1 MMEGRLEGK
10 VALVTGATGGIG
22 AGIALE
28 FGLQGASV
36 LVHGRHAED
45 ERSLDALVEAGVPRE
60 QLAYQSAELQDE
72 TACRALPQIA
82 VDRFGG
88 LDILV
93 NNAGDFR
100 RGSIE
105 TTTVR
110 LWDEQ
115 MGVNV
120 RAPFIL
126 IQAAIPL
133 MRARGGGSIVNIGS
147 INADVGQ
154 PDLVAYSASK
164 GALRTLTRN
173 VAQQV
178 NIHKI
183 RVNQIN
189 PGWTLTETEDRTQRA
204 ESGLDD
210 WMTDALTTRP
220 FGRLLLPRDLALA
233 ALYFASDD
241 AALVTGSVLD
251 FEQFPITAPGGWKQK
266 VR

>member
-1 MMEGRLEGK
+1 MTNKRLAGK
-10 VALVTGATGGIG
+10 IALITGASSGIG
-22 AGIALE
+22 AGIARE

-36 LVHGRHAED
+36 LVHGRYPED
-45 ERSLDALVEAGVPRE
+45 ERSLEALVEAGVPR
-60 QLAYQSAELQDE
+60 QRLAYQCAELLDE
-72 TACRALPQIA
+72 EACHELPQIA
-82 VDRFGG
+82 ADRFGG

-126 IQAAIPL
+126 MQAATPL

-154 PDLVAYSASK
+154 SNLLAYSASK
-164 GALRTLTRN
+164 GALTTLTRN

-178 NIHKI
+178 NIHQI

-204 ESGLDD
+204 ESGKDD
-210 WMTDALTTRP
+210 WMTDALNTRP
-220 FGRLLLPRDLALA
+220 FGRLLLPRDIALA

-241 AALVTGSVLD
+241 AALVTGSILD
-251 FEQFPITAPGGWKQK
+251 FEQFPITGPGGWKQK